1 MTIVRLTGT
10 ETYSSAHLFLTSS
23 VYFSSCCL
31 LKAWNHHVRM
41 FESKCKHSN
50 WKKTI
55 GFVDFLWNSDYSA
68 TYWWTQL
75 WSWRLI
81 SRSPHTNNQYESLVF
96 ATNFCLLTLLVNTG
110 KIKVLNWDQNTSK
123 NANITLYTK
132 KIKTLCNTLNWENRN
147 SEFVILVVRWAE
159 RDKSF

>member
-1 MTIVRLTGT
+1 MYYCLRFYGMYIALPCFRRFFWWHLLFLSIDSRLTGT
-10 ETYSSAHLFLTSS
+10 EIYSSAHLFLTKS

-68 TYWWTQL
+68 TYWWTRL
-75 WSWRLI
+75 WSWR
-81 SRSPHTNNQYESLVF
+81 
-96 ATNFCLLTLLVNTG
+96 
-110 KIKVLNWDQNTSK
+110 
-123 NANITLYTK
+123 YTPSQ
-132 KIKTLCNTLNWENRN
+132 
-147 SEFVILVVRWAE
+147 SEPNILVYQV
-159 RDKSF
+159 DLIFFLGLKL